1 MTHQWTLSK
10 EIMIRLW
17 FYETYKDDF
26 LKEGNTLSIYLFM
39 SSKGEVIYL
48 NGKTQVY
55 V

>member
-1 MTHQWTLSK
+1 
-10 EIMIRLW
+10 MIRLW
-17 FYETYKDDF
+17 FYETYKDDG

-39 SSKGEVIYL
+39 SSIGEVIYL